1 MTHQLFQS
9 LRLDG
14 LLSFAPGSPAVELR
28 PLNVL
33 IGPNGS
39 GKSNFIEAFELL
51 SALPTSLQNHI
62 RGGGTPEDWIWK
74 GKPRCTKAT
83 VAVQIQRDGHPREEY
98 QLALG
103 LVGQRLDVD
112 AESFQEL
119 VPAYGSELPFVYADI
134 QGKVAKVATKFV
146 GPDGP
151 SSKYEPSVADR
162 NFMRSDE
169 SVFTQ
174 RKETVSYPDLNDL
187 ATRFSAIY
195 SFREWSFGKYGEQ
208 RAPQSTALPNDVLL
222 PDGSNLALFLND
234 LEHVDYVA
242 RGRLDD
248 YVKRF
253 LPRFERLSTRVI
265 GGTTQL
271 YFHEAG
277 CLAPIPAQRLSD
289 GTLRFIAMLAALLA
303 PKAAPII
310 CLDEPELG
318 LHPDAMT
325 ILAELLLETSTR
337 TQLVVTTHSEALL
350 SRLSDNSDS
359 VLVCEHLGDTTVLER
374 LDPEKLKFWLDRY
387 SLGEI
392 WRVGELGGNP

>member
-51 SALPTSLQNHI
+51 NALPTSIQNHI
-62 RGGGTPEDWIWK
+62 RSGGAPEDWIWK
-74 GKPRCTKAT
+74 GKPRCNRAT
-83 VAVQIQRDGHPREEY
+83 IAAEFQRDGHPREEY
-98 QLALG
+98 QIVLG
-103 LVGQRLDVD
+103 LSGQRLDVD
-112 AESFQEL
+112 EEIFHEL
-119 VPAYGSELPFVYADI
+119 VPADGCDSPFDYFDI
-134 QGKVAKVATKFV
+134 RGKSARVATKYI
-146 GPDGP
+146 GSDGP
-151 SSKYEPSVADR
+151 SPNYESSKIER
-162 NFMRSDE
+162 QFIKTDE
-169 SVFTQ
+169 SIFTQ
-174 RKETVSYPDLNDL
+174 RKEAVSYPDLNDL

-208 RAPQSTALPNDVLL
+208 RAPQSTTLPNDVLL

-242 RGRLDD
+242 RGRLDE

-265 GGTTQL
+265 GGTTLL
-271 YFHEAG
+271 YFHETG

-359 VLVCEHLGDTTVLER
+359 VLVCEHLGNSTVLER
-374 LDPEKLKFWLDRY
+374 LEPEKLKFWLDKY

-392 WRVGELGGNP
+392 WRIGELGGNP